1 MWCSLVGGAGGHLQQ
16 EIDVYAVNRAETTR
30 YTATIVLRMP
40 RDRNLP
46 NPEAAGVEDQIC
58 KCINNVTLLR
68 DPTKKN
74 GKRAESSKRGIAP
87 AQGGRQR
94 RLRLVKRVLPALRLS
109 AELRFGRPH
118 RIGILRPGGRK
129 RSLRDLMCRQAGSVA
144 GGRRD
149 VVECSRRGRLVVQG
163 EDGIDRSCMRS
174 ALQS

>member
-1 MWCSLVGGAGGHLQQ
+1 MSTLGSRVQASAARTGGVWCSRVGGAGDPLQQ
-16 EIDVYAVNRAETTR
+16 EIDVSAVNRAETTR
-30 YTATIVLRMP
+30 YTALIVPRTL

-46 NPEAAGVEDQIC
+46 NPEAAGVKDQMC

-118 RIGILRPGGRK
+118 RIELLGP
-129 RSLRDLMCRQAGSVA
+129 
-144 GGRRD
+144 
-149 VVECSRRGRLVVQG
+149 RGW
-163 EDGIDRSCMRS
+163 
-174 ALQS
+174 